1 MWRGTGAPLTPRTA
15 RRTALPLHARPGREH
30 MEPIDLLVAFLSGG
44 AAVKSP
50 ARRLTGTKRG
60 RLEHEAPDDKPE
72 RRVSQTLA
80 AHTADDDVDGLVWS
94 LDELVEASE
103 SRKNSEDDKASESV
117 AALSRS
123 SSCYTAV
130 SSSGEASPGRGE
142 P

>member
-1 MWRGTGAPLTPRTA
+1 
-15 RRTALPLHARPGREH
+15 

-44 AAVKSP
+44 AAVKSA

-80 AHTADDDVDGLVWS
+80 AHTGDDDEDNFLVWS

-103 SRKNSEDDKASESV
+103 SRKNSEDDEASESA